1 MKPTRIIEDV
11 VRRVHEAIPVEE
23 IGEDL
28 RRNVAE
34 MVGAALSRM
43 DLVTREEFEA
53 ELAVLEEAKAR
64 IEALE
69 ERVREIEAAR
79 TASAPGPGPAPGPDA

>member
-1 MKPTRIIEDV
+1 MKPTRIVEDV
-11 VRRVHEAIPVEE
+11 IRRVHEAIPVEE

-34 MVGAALSRM
+34 MVGAAISRM
-43 DLVTREEFEA
+43 DLVTRGEFEI
-53 ELAVLEEAKAR
+53 ELAVLEEAKRR

-69 ERVREIEAAR
+69 ERVREIEAAG
-79 TASAPGPGPAPGPDA
+79 SSSPPGD

>member
-1 MKPTRIIEDV
+1 MKPTRIVEDV
-11 VRRVHEAIPVEE
+11 IRRVHEAIPVEE

-34 MVGAALSRM
+34 MVGAAISRM
-43 DLVTREEFEA
+43 DLVTRGEFEI
-53 ELAVLEEAKAR
+53 ELAVLEEAKRR

-69 ERVREIEAAR
+69 ERVREIEAAGS
-79 TASAPGPGPAPGPDA
+79 ASPPGD